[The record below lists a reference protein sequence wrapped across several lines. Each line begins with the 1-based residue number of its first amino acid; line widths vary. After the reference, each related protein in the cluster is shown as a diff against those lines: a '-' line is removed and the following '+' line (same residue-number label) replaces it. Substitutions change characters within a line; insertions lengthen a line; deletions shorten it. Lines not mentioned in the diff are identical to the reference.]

1 MATPVLKKDTKTRR
15 AWVVKSILNGIFTGM
30 FQGGD
35 HLVEEELAVTFGV
48 SRTPVREAMADL
60 AGIGVI
66 GLKPNHGAVVRPFGP
81 QQIREMY
88 QIRSLL
94 ESEAAR
100 LAAGRIDPTALRH
113 LRERTQAL
121 LQAPDRP
128 RSWVTDAVVL
138 DQQLHELIS
147 HSSGS
152 ERLSAEIGRY
162 RVLVQSVRE
171 AVGNLEH
178 AQDVAMV
185 EHTRIIDALLEGSRE
200 AAAEAMISHIARGT
214 EAAVCAMFPSSATPD
229 GAAVTIST
237 FKVTSAR
244 KRKRFEA

>member
-1 MATPVLKKDTKTRR
+1 
-15 AWVVKSILNGIFTGM
+15 
-30 FQGGD
+30 
-35 HLVEEELAVTFGV
+35 
-48 SRTPVREAMADL
+48 MADL

-66 GLKPNHGAVVRPFGP
+66 GLKPNHGAIVRPFGP

-88 QIRSLL
+88 QVRSLL

-100 LAAGRIDPTALRH
+100 LAAGRIDAAALRH
-113 LRERTQAL
+113 LRERTQEL
-121 LQAPDRP
+121 LHAPDRP
-128 RSWVTDAVVL
+128 RSWVIDALAL

-178 AQDVAMV
+178 AQDVAMA
-185 EHTRIIDALLEGSRE
+185 EHTKIIDALLEGSRE
-200 AAAEAMISHIARGT
+200 AAAEAMINHIARGT
-214 EAAVCAMFPSSATPD
+214 EAAVSAMFPSSAPAG
-229 GAAVTIST
+229 GAEVTIST
-237 FKVTSAR
+237 YKVSRAR
-244 KRKRFEA
+244 KLKRFER